1 MSNIFPRSVLSV
13 SREEFGDQKYNPQ
26 AKNPPLNLKVKAG
39 KLPNDIQGHV
49 FIVGPVGSVDSEN
62 NPDNSAVVPSADG
75 TTLLYN
81 GDGMI
86 YRIDFDNIQSGV
98 SLSTRIIKTPCYYAD
113 AATNKLTKYQD
124 LKFHNSGITRIG
136 SLGVRNQLNTAFLPM
151 KFGGEDRERLLAT
164 WDAGR
169 PYEIDPQTLEAVT
182 PVGWDREWEEVTK
195 LSHLPFKPPTPFKVI
210 QTCAHPVFD
219 PTLDNGTMF
228 TVNSGRSLSNIL
240 SQLIP
245 LIYVFQELFDYVKG
259 FFDRSPI
266 TSAIMD
272 DSEQFKVHKIEVH
285 QETWKDKLLHILA
298 IIIQFGRGF
307 IDLFVGN
314 FVDLV
319 AWDGSGELQKW
330 RILHHGLPINIKQ
343 STHQIGITKD
353 YVLIIDTAFKIS
365 IEELLPPLTKR
376 NAEQIEKW
384 IRNILDHPQFAN
396 NYAYIV
402 RRRDLKPGQKFVRA
416 KKVTIPLESAH
427 FLVDYQNP
435 SGQITIHFSHV
446 CAWDA
451 AETVSK
457 FDFDLDASPEELQRL
472 YGVLYGPTDISRLG
486 CYAIDGET
494 GKVVSKQT
502 VMDLDLTWGP
512 AIYTYR
518 NNLHNSTPDRFED
531 IYWSSL
537 GCWDELLMPHIIK
550 LYEDYEYRE
559 VGIDLIEEITKQGR
573 KSNILRLH
581 ISPLESLSASDRAPR
596 SASDRR
602 LQIADAYQFPD
613 GFYVTSPQFVP
624 SSQRSG
630 STDGYVVCIV
640 HYGDGKEETN
650 GNEIWIFDGRDLK
663 NGPICQLWHEK
674 LNIGFTVHST
684 WLEKVQERVA
694 SYYIPVEED
703 YRDIVAQQPE
713 EIQDLFENWIYPQ
726 KEPLIKDDS
735 NPLILELPKLA
746 EIHR

>member
-1 MSNIFPRSVLSV
+1 MSPTFPRSVLSV
-13 SREEFGDQKYNPQ
+13 SREEFGDLENNPL
-26 AKNPPLNLKVKAG
+26 AKHPPLNLKIKAG
-39 KLPNDIQGHV
+39 ELPADIQGHV
-49 FIVGPVGSVDSEN
+49 FIVGPVGSVDSPTSQKD
-62 NPDNSAVVPSADG
+62 PDNSVIPSADG

-86 YRIDFDNIQSGV
+86 YRIDFNNIQSGV
-98 SLSTRIIKTPCYYAD
+98 SLSTKIIKTPCYYAD

-136 SLGVRNQLNTAFLPM
+136 HLGARNQLNTAFLPL
-151 KFGGEDRERLLAT
+151 KFAGEDRERLLVT

-182 PVGWDREWEEVTK
+182 PVGWDKEWEEVTK

-210 QTCAHPVFD
+210 QTCAHPAFD
-219 PTLDNGTMF
+219 PNLDRGMVF

-245 LIYVFQELFDYVKG
+245 LAYVFQELFDYLKSL
-259 FFDRSPI
+259 FRQSPI
-266 TSAIMD
+266 PADMIVD
-272 DSEQFKVHKIEVH
+272 AQPVAVHR
-285 QETWKDKLLHILA
+285 ETWKDKLFYILA
-298 IIIQFGRGF
+298 IIIQFVRGF
-307 IDLFVGN
+307 LDLFIGN

-330 RILHHGLPINIKQ
+330 RILDRGLPINIKQ
-343 STHQIGITKD
+343 STHQIGITQD
-353 YVLIIDTAFKIS
+353 YILIIDTAFKIS

-384 IRNILDHPQFAN
+384 IRNVLDHPQFAN
-396 NYAYIV
+396 NYAYLV

-427 FLVDYQNP
+427 FLVDYQNQ

-457 FDFDLDASPEELQRL
+457 FDFDINTIPEELQRL
-472 YGVLYGPTDISRLG
+472 YGVLYSPTDISRLG
-486 CYAIDGET
+486 CYVVDGET
-494 GKVVSKQT
+494 GKVIQKET
-502 VMDLDLTWGP
+502 LMDLDLTWGP
-512 AIYTYR
+512 AIYSYR
-518 NNLHNSTPDRFED
+518 NNSQNASPNRFED

-537 GCWDELLMPHIIK
+537 GCWDELLKPHIMR
-550 LYEDYEYRE
+550 LYQDYEYRE

-581 ISPLESLSASDRAPR
+581 ITPLESLSPG
-596 SASDRR
+596 DRR
-602 LQIADAYQFPD
+602 LQIADAYQFPE

-624 SSQRSG
+624 SSHRSG
-630 STDGYVVCIV
+630 ATDGYIVCIV
-640 HYGDGKEETN
+640 HYGDGQEETN
-650 GNEIWIFDGRDLK
+650 GNEIWIFDGKDLK
-663 NGPICQLWHEK
+663 SGPICQLWHEK

-684 WLEKVQERVA
+684 WLQKAQKRVA
-694 SYYIPVEED
+694 TYYIPVEED
-703 YRDIVAQQPE
+703 YHDVVAQQPE
-713 EIQDLFENWIYPQ
+713 GIQDLFKNWIYPQ
-726 KEPLIKDDS
+726 REPLTEDVS
-735 NPLILELPKLA
+735 NPVVLELPKLVKTTL
-746 EIHR
+746 